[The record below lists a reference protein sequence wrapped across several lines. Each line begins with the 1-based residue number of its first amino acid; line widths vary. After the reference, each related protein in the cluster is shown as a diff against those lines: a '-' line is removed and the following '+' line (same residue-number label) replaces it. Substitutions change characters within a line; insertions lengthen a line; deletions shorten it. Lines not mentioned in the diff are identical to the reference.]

1 MIYLVVRWRREAI
14 PPHGSSG
21 WRLDKPAMA
30 GHLWEE
36 QEEDMRQE
44 QEDGHHGQGG
54 AGQD

>member
-1 MIYLVVRWRREAI
+1 MIYLVVRRRREAI

-30 GHLWEE
+30 GDLWEE

-44 QEDGHHGQGG
+44 
-54 AGQD
+54 